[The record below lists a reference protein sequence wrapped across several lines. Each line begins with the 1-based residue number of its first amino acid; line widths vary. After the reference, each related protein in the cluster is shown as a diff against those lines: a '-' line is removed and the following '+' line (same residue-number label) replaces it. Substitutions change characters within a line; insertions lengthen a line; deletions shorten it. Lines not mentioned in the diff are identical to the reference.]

1 MKKIAIIQARMGSTR
16 LPGKVL
22 KTLAG
27 KPVLEH
33 VIERASRIEGID
45 GVVIATTT
53 DHEDDVLVQFVQ
65 NTSAKV
71 FRGSEN
77 DVLSRYY
84 LAAKENNADVI
95 MRITSDCPMISPK
108 VSGEVLS
115 LFLKNSS
122 HWEYAS
128 NVPDDHRSFPRGLDT
143 EVFSFSALERANS
156 EARLQPDR
164 EHVTPFIR
172 RETPSN
178 KMGEL
183 LNNKDFSQ
191 HRWTLDTEEDYELLS
206 KLVGSLYP
214 ESPQYEWE
222 DALSL
227 LERHPEWS
235 SINAHIEQKKYG
247 E

>member
-1 MKKIAIIQARMGSTR
+1 MGSTR

-27 KPVLEH
+27 KAVLEH

-45 GVVIATTT
+45 RVVIATTT
-53 DHEDDVLVQFVQ
+53 GREDDALVQFVQ
-65 NTSAKV
+65 NTPAGV
-71 FRGSEN
+71 FRGSED

-84 LAAKENNADVI
+84 LAAKENKADVI

-115 LFLKNSS
+115 LFLKNISN
-122 HWEYAS
+122 WDYAS
-128 NVPDDHRSFPRGLDT
+128 NVPDHHRSFPRGLDT
-143 EVFSFSALERANS
+143 EVFSFAALERANA
-156 EARLQPDR
+156 EATAQPDR

-172 RETPSN
+172 RETPAD

-183 LNNKDFSQ
+183 LNDQDFSQ
-191 HRWTLDTEEDYELLS
+191 YRWTLDTDEDYELLS
-206 KLVGSLYP
+206 NLVDCLYP
-214 ESPQYEWE
+214 ENPQYEWE

-227 LERHPEWS
+227 LEKHPEWS
-235 SINAHIEQKKYG
+235 SINAHIDQKKYG